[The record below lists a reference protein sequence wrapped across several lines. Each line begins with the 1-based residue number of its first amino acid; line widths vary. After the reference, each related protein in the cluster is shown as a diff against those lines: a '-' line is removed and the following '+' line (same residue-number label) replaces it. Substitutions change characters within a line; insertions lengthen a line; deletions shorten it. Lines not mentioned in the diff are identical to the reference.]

1 MPIELL
7 MPALS
12 PTMTEGNLAKWHKKE
27 GDAVKAGDVIAEI
40 ETDKA
45 TMEFEAVDEG
55 TLGKILVPEGAQGV
69 KVNQPIA
76 VLLEEGEDKSALA
89 NVKPAA
95 AAAAPKPA
103 PPPAAGAQAPAPQ
116 AAAPQPAKLA
126 APPPAAA
133 PAPPPPRASAP
144 ATNGHA
150 AGARIFASPL
160 ARRLAEQAKIDI
172 AAIRGSGPHGRI
184 VKHDVEAAL
193 KGGTA
198 RRAAAPAQARA
209 PMAPVSMP
217 GSGGGGIMRYS
228 RDQVHALAGGTPFTD
243 IPITGMRRVI
253 ANRLAESEVVP
264 HYFLTVD
271 CELDALLKARADIN
285 DALGVKT
292 SVNDFVIKAT
302 ALALRK
308 VPMVNASWSEEA
320 ILKWEEVHVS
330 VAVALPEGLI
340 TPIIKN
346 ADKKAIPL
354 ISAEMRELAERA
366 KSGKL
371 KLEEFQGGTISVSNL
386 GMYGTRQF
394 TAVINPPQSAI
405 IAVGAGEKRPVVKN
419 DQLSIATVMSCTG
432 TFDHRVVDG
441 ALGAQFMAAFKKLIE
456 APAALLI

>member
-55 TLGKILVPEGAQGV
+55 TIGKILVPEGAQGV

-95 AAAAPKPA
+95 APKAAAPAPA
-103 PPPAAGAQAPAPQ
+103 PQAPAPQ
-116 AAAPQPAKLA
+116 AAAPQPAK
-126 APPPAAA
+126 PAAA
-133 PAPPPPRASAP
+133 PALSPAP
-144 ATNGHA
+144 APAANGHA
-150 AGARIFASPL
+150 PGARVFASPL
-160 ARRLAEQAKIDI
+160 ARRLAEQSKVDI
-172 AAIRGSGPHGRI
+172 AAVRGSGPHGRI

-198 RRAAAPAQARA
+198 PRAAAPATPAARA
-209 PMAPVSMP
+209 PVAMPAP
-217 GSGGGGIMRYS
+217 SGGGGITRYS
-228 RDQVHALAGGTPFTD
+228 RDQVHALAGGTNFTEV
-243 IPITGMRRVI
+243 PITGMRRVI

-271 CELDALLKARADIN
+271 CELDTLLKLRSEIN
-285 DALGVKT
+285 EGLGIKT
-292 SVNDFVIKAT
+292 SVNDYVIKAT

-308 VPMVNASWSEEA
+308 QPMVNASWSEDA
-320 ILKWEEVHVS
+320 ILKWEEAHVS

-346 ADKKAIPL
+346 ADKKTIPE
-354 ISAEMRELAERA
+354 ISAEMRDLAERA
-366 KSGKL
+366 KAGKL
-371 KLEEFQGGTISVSNL
+371 KLDEFQGGTISISNL
-386 GMYGTRQF
+386 GMFGTKQF

-405 IAVGAGEKRPVVKN
+405 IAIGAGEKRPVVKN
-419 DQLSIATVMSCTG
+419 DQLAVATVMSCTG

-456 APAALLI
+456 VPITLLV

>member
-12 PTMTEGNLAKWHKKE
+12 PTMTEGAIAKWHKKE

-55 TLGKILVPEGAQGV
+55 TIGRILVPEGAQGV

-76 VLLEEGEDKSALA
+76 VLLEEGEDAKVLTQA
-89 NVKPAA
+89 KPAA
-95 AAAAPKPA
+95 K
-103 PPPAAGAQAPAPQ
+103 Q
-116 AAAPQPAKLA
+116 AAAPVPV
-126 APPPAAA
+126 PAAKVA
-133 PAPPPPRASAP
+133 PVTPTQTSQTTAAA
-144 ATNGHA
+144 ANGHA

-160 ARRLAEQAKIDI
+160 ARRIAEQAKLDLSRV
-172 AAIRGSGPHGRI
+172 AGSGPHGRI

-193 KGGTA
+193 KGA
-198 RRAAAPAQARA
+198 APRMAAAPVARGPASPVA
-209 PMAPVSMP
+209 PPTA
-217 GSGGGGIMRYS
+217 GGGGIVRYTK
-228 RDQVHALAGGTPFTD
+228 DQVAALSGNTPFTET
-243 IPITGMRRVI
+243 PITGMRRVI
-253 ANRLAESEVVP
+253 ATRLSESEVVP

-271 CELDALLKARADIN
+271 CEIDALLKVRSDIN

-292 SVNDFVIKAT
+292 SVNDFVVKAT

-308 VPMVNASWSEEA
+308 VPAVNASWSEEA
-320 ILKWEEVHVS
+320 ILDWQDVHVA

-340 TPIIKN
+340 TPIIKH

-354 ISAEMRELAERA
+354 ISSEMRELAERA

-371 KLEEFQGGTISVSNL
+371 KLDEFQGGTISISNL
-386 GMYGTRQF
+386 GMFGTKQF

-405 IAVGAGEKRPVVKN
+405 IAVGVGEKRPVVRG
-419 DQLSIATVMSCTG
+419 DALAVATVMSCTA

-441 ALGAQFMAAFKKLIE
+441 AVGARFMAAFKKLIE
-456 APAALLI
+456 APAALLL

>member
-95 AAAAPKPA
+95 APKPA
-103 PPPAAGAQAPAPQ
+103 AP
-116 AAAPQPAKLA
+116 
-126 APPPAAA
+126 PPPAAA
-133 PAPPPPRASAP
+133 PQAPTPPAPKPQAAKPAAATPAP
-144 ATNGHA
+144 AAALAANGHA
-150 AGARIFASPL
+150 PGARLFASPL
-160 ARRLAEQAKIDI
+160 ARRLAEQAKVDLS
-172 AAIRGSGPHGRI
+172 AIRGSGPHGRI

-193 KGGTA
+193 KGGA
-198 RRAAAPAQARA
+198 QPRAAAPAQARA
-209 PMAPVSMP
+209 SMAPVQMP
-217 GSGGGGIMRYS
+217 GSSGGGGITRYS

-308 VPMVNASWSEEA
+308 VPMVNASWSEDA

-354 ISAEMRELAERA
+354 ISSEMRELAERA
-366 KSGKL
+366 KAGKL

-405 IAVGAGEKRPVVKN
+405 IAVGAGDKRPVVKN
-419 DQLSIATVMSCTG
+419 DQLTVATVMSCTG

>member
-55 TLGKILVPEGAQGV
+55 TIGKILVPEGAQGV

-76 VLLEEGEDKSALA
+76 VLLEEGEDKSALDA
-89 NVKPAA
+89 AKPATAKAAPAPAAAKPAA
-95 AAAAPKPA
+95 
-103 PPPAAGAQAPAPQ
+103 PPQSAPAP
-116 AAAPQPAKLA
+116 AAAKPAA
-126 APPPAAA
+126 PAAA
-133 PAPPPPRASAP
+133 PAPAPSAP
-144 ATNGHA
+144 TPAPAANGHA
-150 AGARIFASPL
+150 PGARVFASPL
-160 ARRLAEQAKIDI
+160 ARRLAEQGKLDLS
-172 AAIRGSGPHGRI
+172 AIQGSGPHSRI
-184 VKHDVEAAL
+184 VKHDVESAL
-193 KGGTA
+193 KGGA
-198 RRAAAPAQARA
+198 APRAASPAARGTSGPMPAP
-209 PMAPVSMP
+209 
-217 GSGGGGIMRYS
+217 GGGGIIRYS
-228 RDQVHALAGGTPFTD
+228 RDQVIALAGGTPHVEL
-243 IPITGMRRVI
+243 PITGMRRTI
-253 ANRLAESEVVP
+253 ASRLAESEVVP

-271 CELDALLKARADIN
+271 CEIDALLKVRADIN

-292 SVNDFVIKAT
+292 SVNDFVIKAA

-308 VPMVNASWSEEA
+308 VPMVNASWSEDA

-346 ADKKAIPL
+346 ADKKGIPL
-354 ISAEMRELAERA
+354 ISSEMRELAERA
-366 KSGKL
+366 KANKL
-371 KLEEFQGGTISVSNL
+371 KLDEFQGGTISISNL
-386 GMYGTRQF
+386 GMYGTKQF
-394 TAVINPPQSAI
+394 TAVINPPQSSI

-419 DQLSIATVMSCTG
+419 DALTIATVMSCTG

-456 APAALLI
+456 APGALLI

>member
-55 TLGKILVPEGAQGV
+55 TIGKILVPEGAQGV

-95 AAAAPKPA
+95 APAAPKPA
-103 PPPAAGAQAPAPQ
+103 APAPAPQAPAPQ
-116 AAAPQPAKLA
+116 T
-126 APPPAAA
+126 APPQAPKPAAA
-133 PAPPPPRASAP
+133 PAPSPAP
-144 ATNGHA
+144 AANGHA
-150 AGARIFASPL
+150 PGARVFASPL
-160 ARRLAEQAKIDI
+160 ARRLADQAKVDI
-172 AAIRGSGPHGRI
+172 SAIRGSGPHGRI

-198 RRAAAPAQARA
+198 PRAAAPAQARA
-209 PMAPVSMP
+209 PVSMP
-217 GSGGGGIMRYS
+217 ASSGGGGITRYS

-308 VPMVNASWSEEA
+308 VPMVNASWSEDA

-354 ISAEMRELAERA
+354 ISSEMRELAERA

-405 IAVGAGEKRPVVKN
+405 IAVGAGDKRPVVKN
-419 DQLSIATVMSCTG
+419 DQLAIATVMSCTG

>member
-55 TLGKILVPEGAQGV
+55 TIGKILVPEGAQGV

-89 NVKPAA
+89 NTKPAA
-95 AAAAPKPA
+95 APAAPKPA
-103 PPPAAGAQAPAPQ
+103 APSQAAPQAPAPQ
-116 AAAPQPAKLA
+116 AAAPKPAAVPAPTPSPQPAA
-126 APPPAAA
+126 NAHAP
-133 PAPPPPRASAP
+133 
-144 ATNGHA
+144 
-150 AGARIFASPL
+150 GARVFASPL
-160 ARRLAEQAKIDI
+160 ARRLAEQSKVDI
-172 AAIRGSGPHGRI
+172 SGIKGSGPHGRI
-184 VKHDVEAAL
+184 VKHDVESAL
-193 KGGTA
+193 KSGTA
-198 RRAAAPAQARA
+198 PRAAAPSQARA
-209 PMAPVSMP
+209 PSAPVQMP
-217 GSGGGGIMRYS
+217 AASGGGIVRYN
-228 RDQVHALAGGTPFTD
+228 RDQVHALAGGTPYTEV
-243 IPITGMRRVI
+243 PITGMRRVI

-271 CELDALLKARADIN
+271 CELDALLKLRSEVN
-285 DALGVKT
+285 EGLGIKT
-292 SVNDFVIKAT
+292 SVNDYVIKAA

-308 VPMVNASWSEEA
+308 QPMVNASWSEDA
-320 ILKWEEVHVS
+320 ILKWDEVHVS

-346 ADKKAIPL
+346 ADKKSIPAI
-354 ISAEMRELAERA
+354 STDMRDLAERA
-366 KSGKL
+366 KAGKL
-371 KLEEFQGGTISVSNL
+371 KLDEFQGGTISISNL
-386 GMYGTRQF
+386 GMFGTKQF

-419 DQLSIATVMSCTG
+419 DQLAVATVMSCTA

-456 APAALLI
+456 VPITLLV

>member
-95 AAAAPKPA
+95 APAAPKPA
-103 PPPAAGAQAPAPQ
+103 APPPPAAAPQ
-116 AAAPQPAKLA
+116 AAASQPAKPT

-133 PAPPPPRASAP
+133 PAPPRAATP
-144 ATNGHA
+144 TLATNGHA
-150 AGARIFASPL
+150 AGTRVFASPL
-160 ARRLAEQAKIDI
+160 ARRLAEQAKIDL

-198 RRAAAPAQARA
+198 RAAAPLQARA

-217 GSGGGGIMRYS
+217 AAGGAGITRYS

-354 ISAEMRELAERA
+354 ISSEMRELAERA

-386 GMYGTRQF
+386 GMYGTKQF

-405 IAVGAGEKRPVVKN
+405 IAVGAGDKRAVVKN
-419 DQLSIATVMSCTG
+419 DQLTVATVMSCTG